1 MMTVIEPPS
10 ALSSPQRRSQVLLMF
25 YLPGQS
31 VTPQQLVRLNQVDEA
46 TAQQDIAETGREI
59 QRYHRLTLA
68 SQMDG
73 SYRIEGAALDQRLC
87 LLHALRRGYA
97 CARIRSSPFYP
108 GVKRSLNSRYRAN

>member
-10 ALSSPQRRSQVLLMF
+10 VLSSPQRRSQVLLMF

-31 VTPQQLVRLNQVDEA
+31 VTPERLGLNQVDET
-46 TAQQDIAETGREI
+46 TARQDIAETGREI

-68 SQMDG
+68 SQVDG

-87 LLHALRRGYA
+87 LLHGCAAGCA
-97 CARIRSSPFYP
+97 CAR
-108 GVKRSLNSRYRAN
+108 SLLAIILPRH